1 MFFVCFVFLDGYSE
15 VRVKCFADI
24 WTDIMNNLSLFQE
37 FRWTYINELRQDP
50 EECLDARYTDKE
62 NIYREKCHELGGN
75 QKFTYK
81 KVSMS

>member
-1 MFFVCFVFLDGYSE
+1 M
-15 VRVKCFADI
+15 VKRFCNL
-24 WTDIMNNLSLFQE
+24 WTDIMNNSSLFQE
-37 FRWTYINELRQDP
+37 FRWTYINELRQEP

-81 KVSMS
+81 KVSKS